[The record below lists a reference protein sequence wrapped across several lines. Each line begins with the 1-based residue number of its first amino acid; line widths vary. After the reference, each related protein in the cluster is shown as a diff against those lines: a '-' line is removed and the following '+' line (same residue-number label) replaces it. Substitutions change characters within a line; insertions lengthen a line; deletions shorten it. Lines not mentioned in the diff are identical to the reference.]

1 MVLLISV
8 DSRTKPTPFHSCM
21 FFATFMASWYV
32 HHTASLAP
40 ARCMNVGLAQRN
52 KRCCGFTS
60 SGEMK
65 CRHTDPCIAE
75 DTCFSD
81 LGTMS
86 KLARAAF
93 SYLSAAFSYL
103 IELDGPFDFCRQQDQ
118 AHSITFMYDF
128 CDFHGILVSASYG
141 ISSTC

>member
-8 DSRTKPTPFHSCM
+8 DGRTKHILLHSCM
-21 FFATFMASWYV
+21 IFATFMASWYL
-32 HHTASLAP
+32 HHTVSLAP
-40 ARCMNVGLAQRN
+40 ARRMNVGLAHRN
-52 KRCCGFTS
+52 KRRCGFTS

-93 SYLSAAFSYL
+93 SYLM
-103 IELDGPFDFCRQQDQ
+103 ELDGPFDFCRQQDQ
-118 AHSITFMYDF
+118 AHSIPSMHVL
-128 CDFHGILVSASYG
+128 CNFHDILASASYI